1 MVKYN
6 SVVSR
11 DVIILLF
18 ENDSGLIKGLCY
30 LDIFLEIEARVL
42 RFLFFILADLS
53 INERCFQMLRG
64 CREND
69 ILQREE

>member
-11 DVIILLF
+11 DVITLLF
-18 ENDSGLIKGLCY
+18 ENDSGFNQGFVLFGY
-30 LDIFLEIEARVL
+30 FLEIEARVL

-69 ILQREE
+69 ILEREE

>member
-1 MVKYN
+1 MTV
-6 SVVSR
+6 
-11 DVIILLF
+11 D
-18 ENDSGLIKGLCY
+18 LIKGLCY
-30 LDIFLEIEARVL
+30 LDIFLEIETRVL

-69 ILQREE
+69 ILEREE